1 MKFMDYQAIYESK
14 TRSSKKSYAHSL
26 KVFPGG
32 INHSIRFFEPYPF
45 FVNKA
50 RGNFLFDADGNR
62 YTDYWMGH
70 WALVLGHSHPSV
82 ITAIS
87 KQIKS
92 GTLYGTVNNISV
104 ELAEAIQKL
113 MPKAEL
119 MRFSNTG
126 SEATMYAIRVARAKT
141 GKRVIVK
148 AIGGWHGFNTTLLQ
162 TVNYPFEFDES
173 LGIVHEEGHFVESIP
188 FNDLSRS
195 LKVLESI
202 KDDLAGI
209 IIEPILGAGGCIPAA
224 PEYLLG
230 LQEFAKKNGSLFILD
245 EIVTG
250 FRISI
255 HGAMSMYRLDP
266 DLFTLGK
273 IVGGGMPV
281 GVVCGKKDV
290 MSVVDPI
297 RRKQKYKRCSIGGG
311 TFSANPVTMSAGLAT
326 IKYLKRN
333 KERVYNKLNKL
344 GSEARKRISKVF
356 YDAKINV
363 ELTGTG
369 SLFLTHFLSHNVTK
383 IDNAVA
389 VAMSNRTLLNRYHIA
404 LLAKHDIFFLP
415 GKMGCF
421 SEGHNEK
428 DLREL
433 VSATE
438 SIVNAGILSRLQG

>member
-1 MKFMDYQAIYESK
+1 MKFKDYQTLYESK
-14 TRSSKKSYAHSL
+14 TRSSKKIYARSL

-32 INHSIRFFEPYPF
+32 INHNIRFFEPYPF
-45 FVNKA
+45 FVSKA
-50 RGNFLFDADGNR
+50 KRNFLFDADGNR

-82 ITAIS
+82 ITAVS

-119 MRFSNTG
+119 IRFSSTG

-148 AIGGWHGFNTTLLQ
+148 AIGGWHGFNTSLLQ

-173 LGIVHEEGHFVESIP
+173 LGILYEEGNFVESIP
-188 FNDLSRS
+188 FNDLDRS

-224 PEYLLG
+224 RQYLLG

-255 HGAMSMYRLDP
+255 HGAMNVYRLDP

-290 MSVVDPI
+290 MSIVDPI
-297 RRKQKYKRCSIGGG
+297 RMKQKYKRCSIGGG

-326 IKYLKRN
+326 IKYLKTN
-333 KERVYNKLNKL
+333 KESLYNKLNKL
-344 GSEARKRISKVF
+344 GSEARKRISKIF

-363 ELTGTG
+363 ELTGKG
-369 SLFLTHFLSHNVTK
+369 SLFLTHFLNGNVTK
-383 IDNAVA
+383 IDNAAA
-389 VAMSNRTLLNRYHIA
+389 VAMSNRKLLNRYHIA

-421 SEGHNEK
+421 SEAHNDN
-428 DLREL
+428 DLGEL

-438 SIVNAGILSRLQG
+438 SIVNTGMLSRLSG

>member
-1 MKFMDYQAIYESK
+1 
-14 TRSSKKSYAHSL
+14 
-26 KVFPGG
+26 
-32 INHSIRFFEPYPF
+32 
-45 FVNKA
+45 
-50 RGNFLFDADGNR
+50 LFDADGNR

-82 ITAIS
+82 ITAVS

-119 MRFSNTG
+119 IRFSSTG

-148 AIGGWHGFNTTLLQ
+148 AIGGWHGFNTSLLQ

-173 LGIVHEEGHFVESIP
+173 LGILYEEGNFVESIP
-188 FNDLSRS
+188 FNDLDRS

-224 PEYLLG
+224 RQYLLG

-255 HGAMSMYRLDP
+255 HGAMNVYRLDP

-290 MSVVDPI
+290 MSIVDPI
-297 RRKQKYKRCSIGGG
+297 RMKQKYKRCSIGGG

-326 IKYLKRN
+326 IKYLKTN
-333 KERVYNKLNKL
+333 KESLYNKLNKL
-344 GSEARKRISKVF
+344 GSEARKRISKIF

-363 ELTGTG
+363 ELTGKG
-369 SLFLTHFLSHNVTK
+369 SLFLTHFLNGNVTK
-383 IDNAVA
+383 IDNAAA
-389 VAMSNRTLLNRYHIA
+389 VAMSNRKLLNRYHIA

-421 SEGHNEK
+421 SEAHNDN
-428 DLREL
+428 DLGEL

-438 SIVNAGILSRLQG
+438 SIVNTGMLSRLSG